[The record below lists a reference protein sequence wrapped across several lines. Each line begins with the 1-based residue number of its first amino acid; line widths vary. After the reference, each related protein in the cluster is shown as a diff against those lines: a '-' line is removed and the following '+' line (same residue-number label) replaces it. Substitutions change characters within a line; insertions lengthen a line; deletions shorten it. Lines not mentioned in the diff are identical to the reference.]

1 MKNKNPL
8 ISVIMNCFN
17 GEKYLKDSIT
27 SLKKQ
32 SYKNWE
38 LIFWD
43 NKSTDNSSK
52 IVKNFKEKRIK
63 YYKAKKFTNL
73 HTARNLA
80 LKKAKG
86 EYVSFL
92 DCDDL
97 LLKDK
102 LRLQVQV
109 IQENNFGLVYSNC
122 YLFNK
127 NTILKKKKISYK
139 KLPEGNIT
147 NQLLKNYLIAL
158 PTILVKRKILNRI
171 FFNEKYHIIG
181 DMDLIMRIS
190 LNEKFGCVQSPLAI
204 YRIHDNNYSGKN
216 KMLLTKELEIWV
228 KEFKRSYFNKSNLKK
243 SSFHAIENKIKIHKQ
258 MYLIKTFYQKF
269 NFLIKIFSNFNFF
282 YLLNCFKIL
291 LPNKIKSKIFFYNW

>member
-8 ISVIMNCFN
+8 ISVIMNCYN
-17 GEKYLKDSIT
+17 GEQYLKDSIN

-73 HTARNLA
+73 HKARNLA
-80 LKKAKG
+80 LKKTKG
-86 EYVSFL
+86 DYVSFL

-102 LRLQVQV
+102 LRLQIKI
-109 IQENNFGLVYSNC
+109 IQENNFGFVYSNC
-122 YLFNK
+122 YLFNR
-127 NTILKKKKISYK
+127 NTIFKKKKICNK

-147 NQLLKNYLIAL
+147 NQLLNNYLVAL
-158 PTILVKRKILNRI
+158 PTILVKREILNR
-171 FFNEKYHIIG
+171 FSFNEKYHIIG
-181 DMDLIMRIS
+181 DMDLVMKIS
-190 LNEKFGCVQSPLAI
+190 LNEKFGCVQSPLAL
-204 YRIHDNNYSGKN
+204 YRIHNNNYSKKN
-216 KMLLTKELEIWV
+216 KMLQTKELEIWV
-228 KEFKRSYFNKSNLKK
+228 KEFKKYYLNKSNLKK
-243 SSFHAIENKIKIHKQ
+243 SSFHTIEQKIKIQKQ
-258 MYLIKTFYQKF
+258 MYSIKTFDQKLC
-269 NFLIKIFSNFNFF
+269 FLIKIFFNFNYF
-282 YLLNCFKIL
+282 YFLSCLKIL
-291 LPNKIKSKIFFYNW
+291 LPNKIKSKIFFYNY